1 VKTRVR
7 SVVEV
12 SCWVAGALLCAA
24 FLLARADSEFGKMR
38 GLDEFA
44 AQLRAPDQA
53 LWSSARVTDY
63 RAALQMPVD
72 PPVAVLGVPA
82 LALQVPIYPRSNEVS
97 LNRGAALIDG
107 MATPDSG
114 GNLGIAGHRDG
125 FFRALKDIRLGD
137 VIEVRTRLKLHRYR
151 VTSIRIV
158 DVGDVQLLADTE
170 DPSVTLVTCYPFYY
184 VGRAPQRFVVSAA
197 YDWTPSGS
205 T

>member
-1 VKTRVR
+1 MNTRVR
-7 SVVEV
+7 SVIEA
-12 SCWVAGALLCAA
+12 SCWIAGSVLCGA
-24 FLLARADSEFGKMR
+24 FLLARADSELGRKQ

-53 LWSSARVTDY
+53 LWAPARVTDY
-63 RAALQMPVD
+63 WAALQLPVD
-72 PPVAVLGVPA
+72 PPVAILGVPA
-82 LALQVPIYPRSNEVS
+82 LALQVPIYPRSNELS

-107 MATPDSG
+107 MAAPDSG

-125 FFRALKDIRLGD
+125 FFRVLKDIRPGD

-184 VGRAPQRFVVSAA
+184 VGRAPQRFVVSAT
-197 YDWTPSGS
+197 YEWGPPGS